1 MCYFKYKNSVR
12 ENQRKMKFGFDLSLV
27 NEYLRICENS
37 PLFVCL
43 YEKGKRR
50 VK

>member
-1 MCYFKYKNSVR
+1 MCYFKYKNSAR
-12 ENQRKMKFGFDLSLV
+12 ENQRKIKHRFYLSLIA
-27 NEYLRICENS
+27 EYLRICENS